1 MRNDEISDLSDQ
13 CNIFKDQINELKNE
27 KFLQKITDYFKYI
40 TKYFAKCNDL
50 KVRSLYTIMIKEKAE
65 ALEEMGITRHVKI
78 KDYEENSNFLKN
90 LSEKE
95 KHKSLIEFVSAYEIN
110 PQQFFLIQKSMMK
123 RNAVCHVDIPDK
135 ISPEQFEDDI
145 LTELDILQEDDQ
157 QQDDEAI
164 SCCKKVLSAALLI
177 NKIDLN
183 QLD

>member
-1 MRNDEISDLSDQ
+1 M
-13 CNIFKDQINELKNE
+13 
-27 KFLQKITDYFKYI
+27 
-40 TKYFAKCNDL
+40 
-50 KVRSLYTIMIKEKAE
+50 
-65 ALEEMGITRHVKI
+65 
-78 KDYEENSNFLKN
+78 KN

-123 RNAVCHVDIPDK
+123 SNAVCHVDIPDK